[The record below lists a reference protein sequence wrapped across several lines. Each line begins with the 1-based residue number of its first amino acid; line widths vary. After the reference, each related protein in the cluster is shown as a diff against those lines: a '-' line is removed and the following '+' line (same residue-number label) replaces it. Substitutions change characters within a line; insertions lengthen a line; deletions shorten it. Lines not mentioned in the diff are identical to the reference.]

1 MSHVKIRHIMI
12 KKVVTVKGDTT
23 AESAIRT
30 IHNTHIGSVIVV
42 DDDGRCE
49 GIFTERDAIQMMA
62 QKISLSTPI
71 QDVMTTHP
79 FTIRE
84 DASFREAV
92 SILASHGIRHL
103 PVVDDDERLV
113 GILSLRSFLDE
124 IVGITR

>member
-1 MSHVKIRHIMI
+1 MI
-12 KKVVTVKGDTT
+12 KKVVTVKGDTM
-23 AESAIRT
+23 AEFVIRT
-30 IHNTHIGSVIVV
+30 LHNKHIGSVIVV
-42 DDDGRCE
+42 DDEGRCE

-62 QKISLSTPI
+62 QKTSLSTLI
-71 QDVMTTHP
+71 QDVMTKNP

-84 DASFREAV
+84 DASFGEAI

-113 GILSLRSFLDE
+113 GILSIRSFLDE